1 MKKGI
6 CPATNKPCTTGFCI
20 EDVCNIKE
28 VQKHD
33 PIKTGIELIA
43 IEREEQIWKHGRTIE
58 LDVLQNSE
66 RQLVHAA
73 RMLLA
78 GAIER
83 ENGCPKGWDQNI
95 YNKMANK
102 STFERIIIAAALLA
116 AESDR
121 IQAIQTIKPTI

>member
-1 MKKGI
+1 MKS
-6 CPATNKPCTTGFCI
+6 
-20 EDVCNIKE
+20 
-28 VQKHD
+28 
-33 PIKTGIELIA
+33 GIELIA
-43 IEREEQIWKHGRTIE
+43 IERQEQIEKHGRTVE

-102 STFERIIIAAALLA
+102 SSFERIIISASLLA
-116 AESDR
+116 AEADR
-121 IQAIQTIKPTI
+121 IQNLQPTVNQ